1 MSPDQ
6 DPTEVGEQEDI
17 ASVIAEAEAAV
28 DKVRSEQDDAGEPEA
43 DEAPTP
49 DAADVLAAQLVEAE
63 AEAKALKDKWL
74 RSVAD
79 LENYKKRVKRDID
92 DAVHRSVKNLLSS
105 FLPVGDNLERALS
118 VAPADAAETLG
129 PFIKGIEMVRS
140 EFFNALGK
148 HDIKP
153 VESVGKPFDPS
164 YHEALQQVDSPDFAP
179 GIVTMEYEKGYT
191 RGGKLLRPARVI
203 VAGPGSTGAPPADE
217 ASAEEAN

>member
-1 MSPDQ
+1 M
-6 DPTEVGEQEDI
+6 GEQEDI
-17 ASVIAEAEAAV
+17 ATVIAEAEAAV
-28 DKVRSEQDDAGEPEA
+28 DKVRSEQTDDDAGEAEA
-43 DEAPTP
+43 AEQPAP

-140 EFFNALGK
+140 EFFSALGK

-203 VAGPGSTGAPPADE
+203 VAGPGSTGAPPADQ
-217 ASAEEAN
+217 SGDEEAN